1 MPRAA
6 RPSSS
11 RSRKPSGRRIAA
23 ARAVVIGCSVW
34 AEPEWSPVGGC
45 RVTALAL
52 LGALGPRCGD
62 DPKRAVSDAG
72 PQPNARDL
80 LAVPISRV
88 DDGMDPVDLGGGQRP
103 AAESLSAPL
112 RCDALLTS
120 RRGRERTTSM
130 DKNGVDYGDGI

>member
-1 MPRAA
+1 MLTDAA
-6 RPSSS
+6 HFDTAWS
-11 RSRKPSGRRIAA
+11 RWRN
-23 ARAVVIGCSVW
+23 VSV
-34 AEPEWSPVGGC
+34 G
-45 RVTALAL
+45 
-52 LGALGPRCGD
+52 
-62 DPKRAVSDAG
+62 G